1 MMVEMRFGSVP
12 LVITTRV
19 NAILMAA
26 GFFVLTGCGISASGA
41 TSTSV
46 SPTSSK
52 PVASPQKPATPNFA
66 AIFGQNTPL
75 SPAAL
80 PTMTPVST
88 VSSLP
93 VVTLHPTYGAS
104 APSAISIPNQV
115 SMPVS
120 RATSSSL
127 VAYALHVDSAQPIYV
142 LAPSRMDSH
151 HPSVG
156 ANGSWNLD
164 LTKGN
169 VQVTVSDA
177 PACAGCAVDGSAA
190 LFKSSQQASASYGG
204 PYTGPM
210 LSSLGHYV
218 AFDYVNHHL
227 VIYGY
232 KMAHGLED
240 WTFEDVNLSNQNR
253 PGGLFFSGSVI
264 APSSDQAMAS
274 TVLADIYQQLS
285 GRAVGY

>member
-1 MMVEMRFGSVP
+1 MEEMCVGSVP
-12 LVITTRV
+12 LVISTRV
-19 NAILMAA
+19 YGALVAVSL
-26 GFFVLTGCGISASGA
+26 FLLTGCGVRASGGV
-41 TSTSV
+41 STSV
-46 SPTSSK
+46 PPVSSHPVSSPS
-52 PVASPQKPATPNFA
+52 KPATPNLA
-66 AIFGQNTPL
+66 AIFGQNTPVG
-75 SPAAL
+75 PAAL
-80 PTMTPVST
+80 PAMTTVST
-88 VSSLP
+88 LSPLS

-104 APSAISIPNQV
+104 SPSVITIPDRV

-120 RATSSSL
+120 RGTAPFL
-127 VAYALHVDSAQPIYV
+127 VAYALPVYSSQPIYI
-142 LAPSRMDSH
+142 LGISGMASH

-156 ANGSWNLD
+156 ADGSWNLD

-169 VQVTVSDA
+169 VQVTASDT

-190 LFKSSQQASASYGG
+190 LFKTSQQASASYGG

-218 AFDYVNHHL
+218 SFAYRNHHL
-227 VIYGY
+227 VTYGY

-240 WTFEDVNLSNQNR
+240 WTFEDVNLSSRNR

-264 APSSDQAMAS
+264 APPSDQA
-274 TVLADIYQQLS
+274 LANTILSDLYQQLS